1 MITVTIERSGSGRI
15 LRFQVSGHAGYA
27 AAGSDIV
34 CAGVSAV
41 AIGSVNAVEKLTG
54 IELKADVRDGWL
66 SAELPDHADPVQ
78 AQKAQLLL
86 EGMVAQI
93 ETIAEEYGK
102 YVKIKE
108 RITS

>member
-1 MITVTIERSGSGRI
+1 MITVTIERSGEGRI

-41 AIGSVNAVEKLTG
+41 AVGSVNAVEKLTG
-54 IELKADVRDGWL
+54 IRLNAEMRDGWL
-66 SAELPDHADPVQ
+66 SAELPDCADPDLE
-78 AQKAQLLL
+78 QKAQLLL

-102 YVKIKE
+102 YVQIKE